1 MSVLKFISTLY
12 DDKPKRRNQ
21 NDDKKLDLTPKYRTP
36 LELVA
41 EYYGATSDATKVA
54 SKSIANPVTNGYG
67 NAPKPKYW
75 DAQGNIHTAYT
86 GKTATRNDIGENLKI
101 EEKIKSDNE
110 LKAFG
115 DLATLAGR
123 IVMEPLDWG
132 MSALE
137 YAKGDIGEGE
147 LALSLLPLLSAGL
160 LKGVSKIGKAS
171 LSLDDVVDITAPTLR
186 PLERELPVLHLDSE
200 VLKGIGLPEKISNL
214 AEFSTQNVLNQRQ
227 KYKGA
232 KLDVNNLGE
241 HYGSEYLTS
250 VIQKNQGAIEN
261 FDLATLRAAKNAQP
275 LTLEQQADWVRLF
288 ADIRRQDP
296 NFLEAQKLSNTGK
309 INNIG
314 LTPKMEIDE
323 QWFRENL
330 FDEKG
335 EKTNLPTGKPA
346 GGVYEAL
353 KHRIAFPQK
362 YDDVSVLTHEMEH
375 SIDFNP
381 ENSFSYADA
390 MKYGDEVTKQTIG
403 YLWGNTKLGK
413 SHWANQIKDYL
424 NDEPYLL
431 RPTEIRAREAQLRS
445 YFPKPYDALEDMT
458 NVFRPKLD
466 NDDSIMK
473 GIPDVSKFLDN
484 EQLQKL
490 EKYLQDLN
498 YLPKDNSIMSKIS
511 LNTVFKRALT
521 FGAMG
526 GFLSPALLEA
536 IKERDTK

>member
-250 VIQKNQGAIEN
+250 VIQNNQEAIGN
-261 FDLATLRAAKNAQP
+261 FDLATLRAIRDTQS
-275 LTLEQQADWVRLF
+275 LTLEQKSDWARLF
-288 ADIRRQDP
+288 AIIRRLDP
-296 NFLEAQKLSNTGK
+296 NFEEARTLSNTGLLNG
-309 INNIG
+309 IN
-314 LTPKMEIDE
+314 LTPDIKLDDK
-323 QWFRENL
+323 WFEENK
-330 FDEKG
+330 FDFTKNEFNS
-335 EKTNLPTGKPA
+335 ETGTKA
-346 GGVYEAL
+346 GGVYHPMEHTIRLPNDYNNSA
-353 KHRIAFPQK
+353 I
-362 YDDVSVLTHEMEH
+362 THELEH
-375 SIDFNP
+375 SIDYNP
-381 ENSFSYADA
+381 IDIFSYKAI
-390 MKYGDEVTKQTIG
+390 MKYGDDVQKKVMNHISDP
-403 YLWGNTKLGK
+403 KLAD
-413 SHWANQIKDYL
+413 SHWYNLLGDYKK
-424 NDEPYLL
+424 DEPYFNEA
-431 RPTEIRAREAQLRS
+431 TEIRAREAELRS
-445 YFPKPYDALEDMT
+445 QFDRPYDSISKIQDWSPSSSKLEGENAIDKIVP
-458 NVFRPKLD
+458 NVSELL
-466 NDDSIMK
+466 NS
-473 GIPDVSKFLDN
+473 
-484 EQLQKL
+484 EQLSKL
-490 EKYLQDLN
+490 QVYLQETG
-498 YLPKDNSIMSKIS
+498 YLPKDDMLAKMN
-511 LNTVFKRALT
+511 LNRVFKRALT
-521 FGAMG
+521 FGSMG
-526 GFLSPALLEA
+526 GILSPALLSLFQED
-536 IKERDTK
+536 K